1 MSLGA
6 VRLFRFAPCDTAR
19 GEPESRLHA
28 YLWDKSQGVKAKKS
42 YGQHF
47 LTNHHIARRIARSL
61 QGSGPVLEVGPGK
74 GMLTQYLLE
83 LGRPL
88 KVVEADPDMVA
99 WLETHFPD
107 LGPHII
113 AADFLEVPLD
123 EVFDGQAF
131 SLVGNFPYNIS
142 SQIVFHMLDY
152 RQHVPEMVG
161 MFQLE
166 MARRIVAGP
175 GSKEYGVISVL
186 TQAWYEGKLLFQV
199 SKGNF
204 NPPPKVQ
211 SAVIRLERKE
221 DAALGCDEALFRTV
235 VKTVFNQR
243 RKMLRNTVKSLVPPG
258 TSLEHELM
266 TRRPEQLSL
275 DEFVALT
282 NWVAACQA
290 GQST

>member
-1 MSLGA
+1 M
-6 VRLFRFAPCDTAR
+6 
-19 GEPESRLHA
+19 
-28 YLWDKSQGVKAKKS
+28 KAKKS

-47 LTNHHIARRIARSL
+47 LTNHHIAQRIARSL
-61 QGSGPVLEVGPGK
+61 EGTGPVLEVGPGK

-88 KVVEADPDMVA
+88 KVVEADPDMVS
-99 WLETHFPD
+99 WLESHFPE
-107 LGPHII
+107 LVPHII

-123 EVFDGQAF
+123 QVFDGQSF

-152 RQHVPEMVG
+152 RQYVPEMVG

-166 MARRIVAGP
+166 MARRIVAKP
-175 GSKEYGVISVL
+175 GSKDYGVISVL

-211 SAVIRLERKE
+211 SAVIRLTYKE
-221 DAALGCDEALFRTV
+221 GASLGCDESLFRAV

-243 RKMLRNTVKSLVPPG
+243 RKMLRNTVKGLVAPG
-258 TSLEHELM
+258 TPLDAPLM

-282 NWVAACQA
+282 NWVAAH
-290 GQST
+290 QST